1 MNPYF
6 RQVRSLLRLVG
17 AGAMLVGALD
27 LAFYWASG
35 HRLQVPLDPWRCVT
49 RAIPLV
55 LGLLVVWKSGP
66 WARRL
71 TRDFDD

>member
-1 MNPYF
+1 MNPYY

-17 AGAMLVGALD
+17 AGAMVVGALD
-27 LAFYWASG
+27 LAFYWASVS
-35 HRLQVPLDPWRCVT
+35 RLQVPLVPWRCVT
-49 RAIPLV
+49 RAIPL
-55 LGLLVVWKSGP
+55 LFGLVVVWKSGP